1 MFVAYVTSAC
11 VRCFPFK
18 FVVMILFQVKGLST
32 EEITARNDLV
42 HVLPDRI
49 QAIPDGSSAAP
60 KSSGGWGTS
69 ASAPRTEI
77 KFDSGSLF
85 RGTYLQS
92 PFFFNSVFSYT
103 ISSLLMEFSWVLFTI
118 W

>member
-1 MFVAYVTSAC
+1 M
-11 VRCFPFK
+11 
-18 FVVMILFQVKGLST
+18 MQFQVKGLST
-32 EEITARNDLV
+32 EEITARNELV

-77 KFDSGSLF
+77 KFDSGSLLY
-85 RGTYLQS
+85 GSYLQ
-92 PFFFNSVFSYT
+92 FSFYLYFHVH
-103 ISSLLMEFSWVLFTI
+103 SLPVLMELSWVLLNVC
-118 W
+118 